1 MRTVKSIFEAVK
13 EYQLILDRQGLID
26 NNNVDNDYEE
36 TVTLGEMPECIV
48 AEEKKIKYVR
58 KINKKLLKS
67 QTKGRQTLMFFV

>member
-36 TVTLGEMPECIV
+36 TVTLGEMPECIID
-48 AEEKKIKYVR
+48 EEKKIKYVR

-67 QTKGRQTLMFFV
+67 QTKGR

>member
-1 MRTVKSIFEAVK
+1 MRTDKSIFEAVK
-13 EYQLILDRQGLID
+13 EYQLILDRRGLID

-36 TVTLGEMPECIV
+36 AVTLGEMSECIV
-48 AEEKKIKYVR
+48 DEEKKIKYVR